1 MYKVFVKDIPIILS
15 TKKEI
20 GDKYTS
26 IPIKKVKLKK
36 LIKKILKGEIL
47 YVNLY
52 HKYEKKL
59 FKHLRSKLKPIV
71 AGGGLVYNPKGE
83 ILFIYRNDKW
93 DLPKGK
99 AEKNETIE
107 ETSIREVEEE
117 TKVEGL
123 QITEFLQTTY
133 HVMKRKGKFRLKET
147 HWFEMKTDFDGEL
160 TPQENEGITK
170 VEWKNFEK
178 TQEALKE
185 SYENIKLL
193 FPKEYLIQHPE
204 NRIS

>member
-52 HKYEKKL
+52 HKDEKKL

>member
-52 HKYEKKL
+52 HKKEKKL
-59 FKHLRSKLKPIV
+59 LKHLRKKLKPIV

-83 ILFIYRNDKW
+83 ILFIYRNNRW

-117 TKVEGL
+117 TMVEGL
-123 QITEFLQTTY
+123 QITDFLQTTY

-147 HWFEMKTDFDGEL
+147 HWFEMKTNFDGEL
-160 TPQENEGITK
+160 IPQENEGITK

>member
-52 HKYEKKL
+52 HKDEKKL

-71 AGGGLVYNPKGE
+71 AGGGLVYNSKGE

>member
-52 HKYEKKL
+52 HKDEKKL

-185 SYENIKLL
+185 SYKNIKLL

>member
-52 HKYEKKL
+52 HKKEEKL
-59 FKHLRSKLKPIV
+59 LKHLRKKIKPIV

-83 ILFIYRNDKW
+83 ILFIYRNNRW

-117 TKVEGL
+117 TMVEGL
-123 QITEFLQTTY
+123 RITEFLQTTY
-133 HVMKRKGKFRLKET
+133 HVMRRKGKFRLKET

-160 TPQENEGITK
+160 IPQENEGITK

-193 FPKEYLIQHPE
+193 FPKEYLIQHPK
-204 NRIS
+204 NRVS